1 MNDTEKSLSLWEIF
15 KILIKGGDIDDI
27 QKKIN
32 DKIKDENKEIKNEV
46 H

>member
-1 MNDTEKSLSLWEIF
+1 MNDTNTSLSFWEVF
-15 KILIKGGDIDDI
+15 KILIKGGDINDI